1 MERLK
6 TIDLILFKIVLS
18 LLLDHDK
25 SPFFDGGVSKSV
37 SWESPKCD
45 HLKVKVELPAALAQP
60 CSQGYCTLW
69 PQRRRNVETRQ
80 WLCPAQWRWRKQKN
94 ARSECCGKRTAVTT
108 WITSSRRTILS
119 EIEWNRDGMD
129 LFVYHPLV
137 LIEGSQVI
145 TCNYHIIVFQL
156 LVLVLALV
164 AVLVVVLVVTA
175 VAFVVVLLV
184 VLVLVLALVLA
195 LGLVLLVVVVAAL
208 VVVVGVVVVVVV
220 AAL

>member
-1 MERLK
+1 MRSSKGESGTACGFSTAVFTGVLYPVTTK
-6 TIDLILFKIVLS
+6 T
-18 LLLDHDK
+18 
-25 SPFFDGGVSKSV
+25 SK
-37 SWESPKCD
+37 
-45 HLKVKVELPAALAQP
+45 
-60 CSQGYCTLW
+60 
-69 PQRRRNVETRQ
+69 RRN
-80 WLCPAQWRWRKQKN
+80 PAMTLSRSMAVAKTKN

-137 LIEGSQVI
+137 LIAGSQVI

-195 LGLVLLVVVVAAL
+195 LGLVLVVVVVVVAAL

-220 AAL
+220 VAAL